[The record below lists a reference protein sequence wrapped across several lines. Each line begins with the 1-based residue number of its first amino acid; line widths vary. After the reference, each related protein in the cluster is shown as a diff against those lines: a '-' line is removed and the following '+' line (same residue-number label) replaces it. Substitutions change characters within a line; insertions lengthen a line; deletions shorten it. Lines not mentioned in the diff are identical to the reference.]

1 MHPTMVIDT
10 GNTGFMI
17 LCSSLVML
25 MTPGLA
31 FFYGGLVGRKNVLA
45 IMMQSFVS
53 MGWTTVLW
61 WAFGYSLCFSGTG
74 GIIGNLD
81 MAFLN
86 GVNLMTPSP
95 LNPSIPIIVFI
106 AYQMMF
112 AIITP
117 ALITGAFANRVTF
130 KAYMLFLTGWLIFVY
145 FPFVHIVL
153 VGGILAQWGVLDF
166 AGGIVVHNI
175 AGMAALASVLFVG
188 RRRVLDRG
196 PHSIP
201 LVALGTG
208 LLWFGWYGFNAG
220 SEFRVDGVTAS
231 AFLNTDIAASFAAM
245 TWMFV
250 EWFSTRKPKFLGLL
264 TGAVAGLATITPA
277 AGFVSPMS
285 AVVIGVTAG
294 LVCYWAVMLKNK
306 LKWDDALDVWGVHG
320 VGGAIGIILLGV
332 LANESFNPSVHTN
345 GLLLGNASFFG
356 KQVAAVAISSVWAF
370 TFTYAMLWLIDKITR
385 VRVPEEHQIVGLDE
399 ILHGEIAYLEQL

>member
-1 MHPTMVIDT
+1 MTIDT
-10 GNTGFMI
+10 GDTGFMI

-61 WAFGYSLCFSGTG
+61 FAFGYSLCFSGDVG
-74 GIIGNLD
+74 GIIGNFD
-81 MAFLN
+81 MAFLH
-86 GVNLMTPSP
+86 GVDLMSPSP
-95 LNPSIPIIVFI
+95 LNPSIPMLVFI

-130 KAYMLFLTGWLIFVY
+130 KAYFLFLTAWLIFVY
-145 FPFVHIVL
+145 FPFVHMVWG
-153 VGGILAQWGVLDF
+153 GGILTQWGVLDF

-175 AGMAALASVLFVG
+175 AGMAALASVLYVG
-188 RRRVLDRG
+188 RRKVVDAG

-231 AFLNTDIAASFAAM
+231 AFLNTDLAASFAAIAWLFM
-245 TWMFV
+245 EWM
-250 EWFSTRKPKFLGLL
+250 SSRKPKFLGLL

-277 AGFVSPMS
+277 AGYVSPLS
-285 AVVIGVTAG
+285 ACVIGIAAG

-320 VGGAIGIILLGV
+320 VGGALGIVLLGV
-332 LANESFNPSVHTN
+332 LADANYNPGVHTN

-356 KQVAAVAISSVWAF
+356 KQLAAILISSVWAF
-370 TFTYAMLWLIDKITR
+370 AFTYGMLWLIDKITP
-385 VRVPEEHQIVGLDE
+385 VKVTEQHEIVGLDMV
-399 ILHGEIAYLEQL
+399 LHGEIAYLENVN